1 MFGSELITKCV
12 ENPKQQGPAVV
23 PFITAGYPDKDNF
36 LELVDALAKA
46 ADVIEVGVPF
56 SDPMADGVTIQRSS
70 HAAIESG
77 VTLQWI
83 LEQLK
88 TLNTKTPIV
97 LMSYLNPL
105 YVYGYDQLVK
115 DALEAGVDGFII
127 PDLPIEEGEEIKEVL
142 NQAKL
147 AMIQL
152 VTPATPE
159 KRIKKIAKNSTGFLY
174 AVTVKGVTG
183 GSQGLSK
190 EVVGYLETV
199 KASTN
204 IPVCAGFGV
213 RNRTD
218 VDLLEPHV
226 DGIIVGSAL
235 VEAIEQNTS
244 VTDFLKALRA

>member
-1 MFGSELITKCV
+1 
-12 ENPKQQGPAVV
+12 
-23 PFITAGYPDKDNF
+23 
-36 LELVDALAKA
+36 
-46 ADVIEVGVPF
+46 
-56 SDPMADGVTIQRSS
+56 
-70 HAAIESG
+70 
-77 VTLQWI
+77 
-83 LEQLK
+83 
-88 TLNTKTPIV
+88 
-97 LMSYLNPL
+97 
-105 YVYGYDQLVK
+105 
-115 DALEAGVDGFII
+115 
-127 PDLPIEEGEEIKEVL
+127 
-142 NQAKL
+142 
-147 AMIQL
+147 MIQL

-218 VDLLEPHV
+218 VDLLEPYV